1 MPKTKP
7 NLLIFVSDHFR
18 AEALHHL
25 GNTASRTP
33 HFDAFVANEAIS
45 IKHAFCQN
53 PVCVPSRCS
62 FLSGF
67 YPHANGYRTMHHLMD
82 EQAPNLLKELK
93 QNGYHIYFGGKNDAF
108 KLEVPVTSYCDD
120 RSDAFDEMA
129 KLMRQQPLKDGY
141 RAIGHMQ
148 REEALAAE
156 AQKEASRHDAQSR
169 YYYAI
174 YQGVVDGDNPL
185 AVGYTGAEDLQ
196 VADAIRYIENY
207 QGDQPLCVY
216 LPLMLPHPWY
226 ACTPED
232 FAAIQRE
239 AIEPCVRL
247 NDRQRALKPSIEE
260 GMRHNHRLYQ
270 WDDESLLDFKQ
281 TYLAMVHHIDAN
293 FQKVLNAF
301 KRRGIYDQTAV
312 LMFSEHGDYA
322 GEYEIAE
329 INQNTF
335 EDFLTNV
342 PLLIKPPKGVPVVPG
357 VRDCLAELV
366 DVVPTVA
373 ELCGFELSYVQHGR
387 SLCQL
392 LADPGAKVKDYVFS
406 EGGRL
411 AEEKHCMDAGH
422 QKSMLY
428 WARTSVQEKM
438 PEHTKAV
445 MIRSMRYKYVKR
457 LYEKDEFYD
466 LSVDPKEMENRID
479 DKAYAKIIDEMQ
491 KMMLEFFVRTADN
504 VPMKRDRR

>member
-1 MPKTKP
+1 MLNQKP

-18 AEALHHL
+18 AEAMHHL
-25 GNTASRTP
+25 GNEASSTP
-33 HFDAFVANEAIS
+33 NFDAFTHDEAIS

-82 EQAPNLLKELK
+82 QEAPNLLKELK
-93 QNGYHIYFGGKNDAF
+93 ENGYHIYFGGKNDIF
-108 KLEVPVTSYCDD
+108 KMEVPVSSYCDD

-129 KLMRQQPLKDGY
+129 KLMNNQPLKDGY
-141 RAIGHMQ
+141 REIGQMC
-148 REEALAAE
+148 REKVIDAEAL
-156 AQKEASRHDAQSR
+156 KEASRQDAQSR
-169 YYYAI
+169 FYYSI
-174 YQGVVDGDNPL
+174 YQGVVDTDNPL
-185 AVGYTGAEDLQ
+185 AVGYMGAEDLQ
-196 VADAIRYIENY
+196 ISDAIKYIENY
-207 QGDQPLCVY
+207 QGAEPLCVY

-232 FAAIQRE
+232 YATIKRE

-247 NDRQRALKPSIEE
+247 NARQRKLKPSIEE
-260 GMRHNHRLYQ
+260 GMRKNHRLYQ
-270 WDDESLLDFKQ
+270 WDEESLLDFKQ
-281 TYLAMVHHIDAN
+281 TYLAMIHHIDGN
-293 FQKVLNAF
+293 FKKVLDAF
-301 KRRGIYDQTAV
+301 KRRGIYDETAV
-312 LMFSEHGDYA
+312 LMFSDHGDYA

-335 EDFLTNV
+335 EDVLTNV
-342 PLLIKPPKGVPVVPG
+342 PLLIKPPKGVPLVPG
-357 VRDCLAELV
+357 IRNCLAELV
-366 DVVPTVA
+366 DIVPTIA
-373 ELCGFELSYVQHGR
+373 ELCGFKLSYVQHGR
-387 SLCQL
+387 SLCSL
-392 LADPGAKVKDYVFS
+392 FANPNGKVKDYVFC

-422 QKSMLY
+422 EKSMLY
-428 WARTSVQEKM
+428 WARTSVQERI

-445 MIRSMRYKYVKR
+445 MIRGKHYKYVKR

-466 LSVDPKEMENRID
+466 LEKDPKEMENRID
-479 DKAYAKIIDEMQ
+479 DPTYAPLIDHLQ
-491 KMMLEFFVRTADN
+491 KEMLEFFLRTADN